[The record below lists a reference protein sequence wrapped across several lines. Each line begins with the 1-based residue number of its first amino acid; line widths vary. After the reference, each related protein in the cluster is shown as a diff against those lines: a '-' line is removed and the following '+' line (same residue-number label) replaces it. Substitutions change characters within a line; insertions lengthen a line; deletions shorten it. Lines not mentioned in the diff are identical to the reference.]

1 MSFDVEPVLV
11 EGRIRIPYR
20 WPSGRHGD
28 RFLRALRDEGR
39 LLGLRCPRTGRVLVP
54 PPPARSG
61 EASVAEA
68 DWVEVGPGG
77 VVETFTV
84 RGGEVLALVRPDGA
98 DTALLHRLVDVAPVD
113 VRVGLRVRAVL
124 ASERTG
130 SILDL
135 RGFAPEPEA
144 AS

>member
-1 MSFDVEPVLV
+1 MTLDVQPVLV

-39 LLGLRCPRTGRVLVP
+39 LLGLRCPQTGRVLVP
-54 PPPARSG
+54 PPPARPDRAVT
-61 EASVAEA
+61 EE

-84 RGGEVLALVRPDGA
+84 RGEEVLALVRPDGA
-98 DTALLHRLVDVAPVD
+98 DTALLHRLVDVAPAA

-124 ASERTG
+124 AGQRTG

>member
-1 MSFDVEPVLV
+1 MTFDVEPVLV

-20 WPSGRHGD
+20 WPAGRHGD

-39 LLGLRCPRTGRVLVP
+39 LLGLRCPRSGRVLVP
-54 PPPARSG
+54 PPPDRPG
-61 EASVAEA
+61 RTIVEA

-84 RGGEVLALVRPDGA
+84 RGDEVLALVRLDGA
-98 DTALLHRLVDVAPVD
+98 DTALLHRLVDLEPSS
-113 VRVGLRVRAVL
+113 VRVGLRVRA
-124 ASERTG
+124 AFAPERTG

-135 RGFAPEPEA
+135 RGFAPDREA